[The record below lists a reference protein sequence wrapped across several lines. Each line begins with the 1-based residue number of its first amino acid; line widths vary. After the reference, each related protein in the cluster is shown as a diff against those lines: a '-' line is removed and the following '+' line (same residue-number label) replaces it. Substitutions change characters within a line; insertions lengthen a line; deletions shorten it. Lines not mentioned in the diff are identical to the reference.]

1 MHFCGRH
8 HLHGKR
14 SNREVSL
21 TFKIMGQAKKRGT
34 FEERKR
40 QSIATAEIYN
50 ARITAERERI
60 TAERERITAERELRL
75 AEEQARVDAMPEEER
90 EAYAQAYRERSRRV
104 GTMIGM
110 ATLAGVGLF

>member
-60 TAERERITAERELRL
+60 TAERELRL